1 MCPCVMPNK
10 SAESRCMVFYI
21 GKLQKKSSE
30 EKLFYQLAYKS
41 LHKVRLGRKTSAGI
55 PHEGAEEGL
64 FKQYEGDDTDKQ
76 QTYIQWRAAMEMDI
90 LARLTAGH
98 RTTIYIQP
106 IGTIPA
112 SVLNFSL
119 EINNECMPLLDI
131 LRCFTEIFFT
141 PKQATVLPAVHISE
155 AGWVIGERTSKLTGE
170 PQLLVR
176 DFYPYLFK
184 RVPRDGVC
192 IMGLSWLDLY
202 PCDKLNFVLGESSCA
217 HKAGVFSFGRFDSR
231 VPQQPSEGVAV
242 DGPMLWQLLKTLTH
256 EVCHLLRLEHCPF
269 FWCTMNASHT
279 VREAMEQPLFLC
291 PVCMRKVQ
299 KVCRFSLLERYTNMS
314 TFLKQVN
321 QQCQFVKFMESI
333 EWLEKVMNFLM
344 QTNNPR

>member
-1 MCPCVMPNK
+1 
-10 SAESRCMVFYI
+10 MVFYI

-30 EKLFYQLAYKS
+30 EKRFYQLAYRS
-41 LHKVRLGRKTSAGI
+41 LHKVRRFGKTTCAEI
-55 PHEGAEEGL
+55 PHEDPGAGL
-64 FKQYEGDDTDKQ
+64 FKEYQGDDAHEQ

-90 LARLTAGH
+90 LARLTAGR

-119 EINNECMPLLDI
+119 EINNGQKPLLEI

-141 PKQATVLPAVHISE
+141 PKQMTVLPSVQISE
-155 AGWVIGERTSKLTGE
+155 AGWAIRERRSKLTGE

-176 DFYPYLFK
+176 DFYPYLGK

-202 PCDKLNFVLGESSCA
+202 PCDKLNFVLGESSFA

-231 VPQQPSEGVAV
+231 VPQHPTESMAV
-242 DGPMLWQLLKTLTH
+242 DGPMLWQLLK
-256 EVCHLLRLEHCPF
+256 
-269 FWCTMNASHT
+269 
-279 VREAMEQPLFLC
+279 VRDA
-291 PVCMRKVQ
+291 
-299 KVCRFSLLERYTNMS
+299 FSISMW
-314 TFLKQVN
+314 V
-321 QQCQFVKFMESI
+321 
-333 EWLEKVMNFLM
+333 
-344 QTNNPR
+344 P